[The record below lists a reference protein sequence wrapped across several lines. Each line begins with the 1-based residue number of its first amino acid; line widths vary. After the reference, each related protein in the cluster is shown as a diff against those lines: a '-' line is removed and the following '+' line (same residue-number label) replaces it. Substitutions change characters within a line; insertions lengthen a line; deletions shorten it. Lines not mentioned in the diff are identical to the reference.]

1 MGLITI
7 LLYALA
13 IYMVFRTM
21 MMSKRTKKN
30 RILIDAMHSITQED
44 VFFEK
49 INAMIETEEGSYK
62 TKAQIIK
69 LWGMAYHER
78 YARFE
83 DTLNEIN
90 METLMLRDR
99 NGNMSIQNDEDSFIY
114 MYLAI
119 PEMLYTTGN
128 LEERN
133 MMREKLRPYED
144 FMKNQIVYALS
155 EAMDKCFEERDD
167 EGLTFCENLLAGEY
181 GGYIYSKS
189 MIGLYKSMAGA
200 QAMKVYKE
208 KGDTEKYEE
217 LVPMVQEFAESGIG
231 KRWVKGLKLDIKPLS
246 EEENEDA
253 ADGEEVE
260 PMDEDLD
267 VMEEVNEETADIVEE
282 AEEEETEGTET
293 EKTDGG
299 DEE

>member
-7 LLYALA
+7 LLYAVA

-30 RILIDAMHSITQED
+30 RILIDAMHSIREED

-83 DTLNEIN
+83 DALNDIN

-99 NGNMSIQNDEDSFIY
+99 NGNISIQNDEDSFIY

-119 PEMLYTTGN
+119 PEMLYMTGN
-128 LEERN
+128 LEERE
-133 MMREKLRPYED
+133 MMREKLRQHED

-155 EAMDKCFEERDD
+155 EAMDKCFEDRDD
-167 EGLTFCENLLAGEY
+167 KGLKFCEDLLAGEY

-189 MIGLYKSMAGA
+189 MIGLYKSMAAA

-208 KGDTEKYEE
+208 TGETEKYEE
-217 LVPMVQEFAESGIG
+217 LLPMVREFAENGIG
-231 KRWVKGLKLDIKPLS
+231 SRWVKGLKLDIKPLT
-246 EEENEDA
+246 EDENEDA
-253 ADGEEVE
+253 EDTAEEVDTE
-260 PMDEDLD
+260 ADAEDADELD
-267 VMEEVNEETADIVEE
+267 VIEADDAVEETEP
-282 AEEEETEGTET
+282 EGTET